1 MNKLILFGF
10 AFLLFPLNSV
20 FGSIQTNLGD
30 DIFVFVQTTVRNS
43 DGNLVVYLESTKFSN
58 LNISELNLFLDREAA
73 NGDDPII
80 TIDDKH
86 YQIIRRMQTQPINSD
101 GLVASTL
108 LFFSVDGKPILLA
121 RFAHDGYPIVQ
132 GDTLQSI
139 WTFVRPVS

>member
-20 FGSIQTNLGD
+20 FGSIQTNIGD
-30 DIFVFVQTTVRNS
+30 DLFVFVQTTVRNS
-43 DGNLVVYLESTKFSN
+43 DGNLVLYLESTKFSN
-58 LNISELNLFLDREAA
+58 LNVSALNLFLDREAS

-80 TIDDKH
+80 TIGDKQ
-86 YQIIRRMQTQPINSD
+86 YQVIRRMQTQPLDSE

-108 LFFSVDGKPILLA
+108 LFSSMDGKPVLLA
-121 RFAHDGYPIVQ
+121 RFAHDGYPIVP

-139 WTFVRPVS
+139 WTFVRPVP